1 MSFLGHEHWAS
12 QNSHSLWCHDS
23 KTDEKKKKQTHN
35 KKDEGK
41 AVLWIRMFIIFQ
53 LLTHI
58 ELKDAL
64 QHIVTWFQVAA
75 QP

>member
-1 MSFLGHEHWAS
+1 MSIEQVRILI
-12 QNSHSLWCHDS
+12 HSDAMTAKLM
-23 KTDEKKKKQTHN
+23 KKKNKTHN

-41 AVLWIRMFIIFQ
+41 ALLLIRMFIIFQ

-64 QHIVTWFQVAA
+64 QHIVT
-75 QP
+75 

>member
-1 MSFLGHEHWAS
+1 MSIEQVRILI
-12 QNSHSLWCHDS
+12 HSDAMTAKLM
-23 KTDEKKKKQTHN
+23 KKKKKTNLQQ
-35 KKDEGK
+35 KDEGK